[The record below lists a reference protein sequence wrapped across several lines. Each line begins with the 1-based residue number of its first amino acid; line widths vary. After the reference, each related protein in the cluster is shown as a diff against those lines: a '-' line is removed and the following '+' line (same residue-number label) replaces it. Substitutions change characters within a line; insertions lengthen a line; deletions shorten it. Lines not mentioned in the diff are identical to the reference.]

1 MAAVVPN
8 GRVTTQGSTASSGSP
23 ISGVIVGTDPLK
35 SGLDLCQAVWTQ
47 EAIAS
52 RIDGPLFH
60 GIRASAFV
68 ICLDLRLDFSGFD
81 GGH

>member
-1 MAAVVPN
+1 MAAAAPN
-8 GRVTTQGSTASSGSP
+8 GRATTRRSTASSTSP

-52 RIDGPLFH
+52 LMDGPLFH
-60 GIRASAFV
+60 GIRASAYV
-68 ICLDLRLDFSGFD
+68 ICLDLGLDFSGFD